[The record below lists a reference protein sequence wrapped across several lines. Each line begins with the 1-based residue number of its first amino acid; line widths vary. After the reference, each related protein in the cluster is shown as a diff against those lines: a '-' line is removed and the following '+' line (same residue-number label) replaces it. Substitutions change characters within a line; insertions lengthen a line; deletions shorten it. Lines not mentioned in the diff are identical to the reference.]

1 MIVFLWNIILALT
14 WALLT
19 GHFTVSNFS
28 AGFVLGY
35 LVLWIILSGEAKSSY
50 FKKISLVIRFVFF
63 YIWNL
68 ILASLKIAYDVITP
82 RHRMKSGVIAIPL
95 DAKSDLEITVLANL
109 ITITP
114 GTLSLDVSTDR
125 RVLYIHAM
133 YINDKEELIRE
144 IKTEL
149 EKRVLEMLR

>member
-1 MIVFLWNIILALT
+1 MILLLLNIILALT

-19 GHFTVSNFS
+19 GHFTLSNFTV
-28 AGFVLGY
+28 GFILGY
-35 LVLWIILSGEAKSSY
+35 LILWVILSGEAKSSY
-50 FKKISLVIRFVFF
+50 FKKISLVIGFTFF
-63 YIWNL
+63 YIRNL
-68 ILASLKIAYDVITP
+68 IHASLKIAYDVITP
-82 RHRMKSGVIAIPL
+82 RHHMKSGVIAIPL
-95 DAKSDLEITVLANL
+95 DAKSDLQITVLANL

-125 RVLYIHAM
+125 KVLYIHAM
-133 YINDKEELIRE
+133 YIDDKEELIRK